1 MIWVRG
7 HTKIPGNERADVNA
21 KAGAKAARD
30 NMIARAA
37 SDIKIKLNRKIQ
49 YN

>member
-21 KAGAKAARD
+21 KAGAKSARD
-30 NMIARAA
+30 NKIARAA
-37 SDIKIKLNRKIQ
+37 SDINIKLNRKIQ